1 MLLQTFYSQLQTN
14 NISSTAQ
21 LMNTLRIPTTF
32 LQTYKTQINIYYIMI
47 SESGKKVCKSKD
59 TKSEVENYVVSSETR
74 SLKVVPDLWEY
85 EGLRVSV
92 LSLVR
97 IL

>member
-1 MLLQTFYSQLQTN
+1 
-14 NISSTAQ
+14 
-21 LMNTLRIPTTF
+21 
-32 LQTYKTQINIYYIMI
+32 MI